1 MTARMQWMLVL
12 VIVGVMAI
20 GAWGAVHFY
29 GREIFPVEVG
39 SEAPD
44 FTAHPLGGTPGAVKT
59 LADYKGQVVLL
70 NIWATWCAPCRVE
83 MPSIEALHRD
93 FGDKGLKVVAVSIDQ
108 AAGDTGITSFAKEL
122 GLTFEILHDSTMK
135 ISETYQVTGYP
146 ETFVIGR
153 EGTIRRK
160 WIGEANWNSQGNRS
174 LIAQLLGVP
183 DPRVLTS
190 PVRTLGDSAR
200 GTLR

>member
-1 MTARMQWMLVL
+1 MTARTQWMIVLGLVAL
-12 VIVGVMAI
+12 MAL
-20 GAWGAVHFY
+20 GTWGAVHFY
-29 GREIFPVEVG
+29 GKEIFPVEVG
-39 SEAPD
+39 SEAPP
-44 FTAHPLGGTPGAVKT
+44 FEAHPLHGKPGEIKT
-59 LADYKGQVVLL
+59 FADYKGQVVLL

-83 MPSIEALHRD
+83 MPSIQALHRD

-108 AAGDTGITSFAKEL
+108 AAGDSAITSFANEL

-135 ISETYQVTGYP
+135 IAQTYQVTGYP

-160 WIGEANWNSQGNRS
+160 WIGEADWNSQGNRS

-183 DPRVLTS
+183 DPKVLAS
-190 PVRTLGDSAR
+190 PVLGDSQR
-200 GTLR
+200 GSSLR